1 MGETDNVA
9 ARAIALGILV
19 REEDAEM
26 FKTVTITFRTRREM
40 LEWLDQCS
48 RESQCSRSSLI
59 EMVLNNYLT
68 DRIEKRGH
76 LDIKQDMRKKVTAL
90 SRNIEGRDY
99 ASVILGGV
107 RIGLPKD
114 RQCTIVFSKD
124 ESVFKLNFADSDEE
138 EQNASRK
145 SVKDQ

>member
-1 MGETDNVA
+1 
-9 ARAIALGILV
+9 
-19 REEDAEM
+19 M
-26 FKTVTITFRTRREM
+26 FKTVTVTFRTRREM

-59 EMVLNNYLT
+59 EMVLSNYLA

-76 LDIKQDMRKKVTAL
+76 LDVKQDMRKKVAVL
-90 SRNIEGRDY
+90 SRSIESNDY

-124 ESVFKLNFADSDEE
+124 ESAFKLDFTNTGEE
-138 EQNASRK
+138 EQGTSQK
-145 SVKDQ
+145 Q

>member
-1 MGETDNVA
+1 
-9 ARAIALGILV
+9 
-19 REEDAEM
+19 M
-26 FKTVTITFRTRREM
+26 FKTVTVTFRTRREM

-59 EMVLNNYLT
+59 EMVLSDYLA

-76 LDIKQDMRKKVTAL
+76 LDIKQDMRKKITAL
-90 SRNIEGRDY
+90 SQNIESRDY

-124 ESVFKLNFADSDEE
+124 ESVFKLDFANSDEG
-138 EQNASRK
+138 EQSL
-145 SVKDQ
+145 S